1 LLSKGA
7 GFDFASICHPDRS
20 VAPSATRSGGIVACS
35 QPFPTATNAH
45 SHLPAFLCALR
56 ALCGELFFAAA
67 GRTNANC
74 WATDLFFMNSQVWE
88 AHWTEPELPAPLHDI
103 LAKISEALHDT
114 VRNPEIAKNFAC
126 LPEQLLAELNR
137 ISTE

>member
-1 LLSKGA
+1 MPDFEQLWSNINRPRDGEPVSPALKPLLHQAYDAISL
-7 GFDFASICHPDRS
+7 
-20 VAPSATRSGGIVACS
+20 
-35 QPFPTATNAH
+35 QPRD
-45 SHLPAFLCALR
+45 LPAIKHALQN
-56 ALCGELFFAAA
+56 LLQYLAAA

-74 WATDLFFMNSQVWE
+74 WATDLFFMNSQDWE
-88 AHWTEPELPAPLHDI
+88 AHWAEAALPAPLHDI

>member
-1 LLSKGA
+1 LLST
-7 GFDFASICHPDRS
+7 IPI
-20 VAPSATRSGGIVACS
+20 T
-35 QPFPTATNAH
+35 TNAH
-45 SHLPAFLCALR
+45 SRLPAFLCALR
-56 ALCGELFFAAA
+56 ALCGGLFFPVA

-74 WATDLFFMNSQVWE
+74 WATDLFFMNSQDWE
-88 AHWTEPELPAPLHDI
+88 AHWAEAALPAPLHDI